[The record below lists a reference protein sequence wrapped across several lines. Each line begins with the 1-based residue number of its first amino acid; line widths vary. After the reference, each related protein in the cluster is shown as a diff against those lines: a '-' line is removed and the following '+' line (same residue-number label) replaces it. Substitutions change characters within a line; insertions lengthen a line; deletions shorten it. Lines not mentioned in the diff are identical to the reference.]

1 VAAVRVARAARAFDV
16 GTFALTASFVIAGLL
31 AFGDALE
38 RRGEFSIVPVLVL
51 AAAIVATEAFRA
63 HLTTRLEVSSA
74 SIVITLAAALFGPL
88 GGLVVGTAGALLDLR
103 GPRARW
109 LTYTG
114 MYALE
119 GFVGGL
125 LASTAPTSGT
135 AGIATAAI
143 LAAIGVYGTSLA
155 CTLAIVVVRRCAPL
169 AEHVRLTTMVAG
181 AGIVLAMPVV
191 FGLAYG
197 YHAAGLPV
205 MLLVL
210 VPTLMCHGL
219 LRLYKE
225 REQLA
230 LSLSEGNMTFALSLV
245 RALDARDEHTAG
257 HSAAVAVYA
266 RDVARLKG
274 LPDGEVAKIQLAALL
289 HDIGKIG
296 LTNDVLNK
304 QEPLTE
310 EEWRQVRRHPEV
322 GAQIAGEAPVFS
334 EIARYILHHHE
345 RPDGLGY
352 PHGLMG
358 DRIPLASAII
368 GVADAYN
375 AMTST
380 RPYRTAMAPEEAVRE
395 LRAGAGGQF
404 DPHVVELFVR
414 ALDQHDL
421 AYQLGEGELF
431 SLDGQRTA
439 ILAELGARRA
449 LLAEPAPAAA

>member
-1 VAAVRVARAARAFDV
+1 VAAVRVARAARVNDV
-16 GTFALTASFVIAGLL
+16 ATLALTASFVLAGLL
-31 AFGDALE
+31 ALSDALE
-38 RRGEFSIVPVLVL
+38 HRGSFSAVPVLVL
-51 AAAIVATEAFRA
+51 AGAVVAAEAFPSNV
-63 HLTTRLEVSSA
+63 TTRLEVTSA
-74 SIVITLAAALFGPL
+74 SVVITLAAALFGPL
-88 GGLVVGTAGALLDLR
+88 GGLLVGAAGALLDLR

-114 MYALE
+114 MYSLE
-119 GFVGGL
+119 GFVGGT
-125 LASTAPTSGT
+125 LAATVTDTGT
-135 AGIATAAI
+135 GATAKATI
-143 LAAIGVYGTSLA
+143 LAAVGVYATSLA
-155 CTLAIVVVRRCAPL
+155 LSTVIVLVRRVAPL
-169 AEHVRLTTMVAG
+169 HEHIRLISMLAG
-181 AGIVLAMPVV
+181 AGALLAMPVV
-191 FGLAYG
+191 FCLAYG
-197 YHAAGLPV
+197 YRAAGLPV

-210 VPTLMCHGL
+210 VPTLLCHGL
-219 LRLYKE
+219 MRLYKE

-274 LPDGEVAKIQLAALL
+274 LPDAEVAKIQLAALL

-352 PHGLMG
+352 PHGLAG

-395 LRAGAGGQF
+395 LRSGAGAQF

-414 ALDQHDL
+414 ALEQHDI
-421 AYQLGEGELF
+421 AYQLGQGQLF
-431 SLDGQRTA
+431 SLDGQRMA